1 MINFLIFLISKFK
14 IKKGGLIMADIYAI
28 LIIKGIRTFKSVP
41 KCIKEKVKKVLIEL
55 DLEELTKEDTIQ

>member
-1 MINFLIFLISKFK
+1 
-14 IKKGGLIMADIYAI
+14 MADIYAI

-55 DLEELTKEDTIQ
+55 DLEELTKEDVTQ